1 MKKNQINPT
10 SLRFYAVVIGLLT
23 ICSGFNHLKAQQDPM
38 FTKYMF
44 NSLVYNPAY
53 AGSNE
58 HMAIAALL
66 RTQWIGVEGAP
77 RTQTLTLHTPL
88 KNDRVG
94 IGGSII
100 NDKIGPTQTLGFNLA
115 YAYRIPIGKGKLAI
129 GLQGGVENYQ
139 ADWTLLDLENPND
152 PSFDMNQNRWL
163 PNFGAGIYYSSRHF
177 YAGFSSPHLIE
188 YDLRENIQ
196 TNIYARQARHYYFSL
211 GGAIPLQG
219 DALVFKPSILVK
231 NVGLLSSQE
240 KMSQFKNIGAP
251 TEFDIDLSL
260 LFQQTLWVG
269 LSFRSALEFEK
280 SSYDS
285 GDIWVSWFMPSG
297 LRVGAAYDY
306 PLTELSQVTNGSFE
320 LMVGYEFNY
329 RTKKIV
335 TPRYF

>member
-1 MKKNQINPT
+1 
-10 SLRFYAVVIGLLT
+10 
-23 ICSGFNHLKAQQDPM
+23 
-38 FTKYMF
+38 MF

-53 AGSNE
+53 AGSND

-100 NDKIGPTQTLGFNLA
+100 NDKIGPTQTIGFNMS
-115 YAYRIPIGKGKLAI
+115 YAYRIPIGKGRLSI

-163 PNFGAGIYYSSRHF
+163 PNFGAGIYYYSRHF

-219 DALVFKPSILVK
+219 DALVFKPSVLVK

-240 KMSQFKNIGAP
+240 KMAQFKNIGAP

-329 RTKKIV
+329 RSKKIV

>member
-1 MKKNQINPT
+1 MRNTASMVVLFFLLGST
-10 SLRFYAVVIGLLT
+10 SL
-23 ICSGFNHLKAQQDPM
+23 LKAQQDPM

-66 RTQWIGVEGAP
+66 RTQWVGIEGAP
-77 RTQTLTLHTPL
+77 QTQTLTLHTPL
-88 KNDRVG
+88 RNDRVG

-100 NDKIGPTQTLGFNLA
+100 NDKIGPTQTVGFNLA
-115 YAYRIPIGKGKLAI
+115 YAYRIPIGKGRIAI

-139 ADWTLLDLENPND
+139 ADWTVLDLEDPND
-152 PSFDMNQNRWL
+152 NSFNMNQNRWL
-163 PNFGAGIYYSSRHF
+163 PNFGAGIYYSTNRF

-196 TNIYARQARHYYFSL
+196 SNIYARQARHYYFSI

-219 DALVFKPSILVK
+219 DALVFKPSALIK
-231 NVGLLSSQE
+231 NVGLFAQAE
-240 KMSQFKNIGAP
+240 KMNQFKNIGAP

-269 LSFRSALEFEK
+269 LSFRSAIEFEN

-297 LRVGAAYDY
+297 LRIGAAYDY
-306 PLTELSQVTNGSFE
+306 PINELNNVTNGSFE